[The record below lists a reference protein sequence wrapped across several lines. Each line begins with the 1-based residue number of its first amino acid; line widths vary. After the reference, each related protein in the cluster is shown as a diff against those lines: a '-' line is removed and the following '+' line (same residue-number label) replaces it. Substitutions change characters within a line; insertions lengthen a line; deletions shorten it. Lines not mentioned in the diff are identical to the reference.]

1 MKHLLFMIALLGAIS
16 LCGQNLHV
24 GIKFQKT
31 QLMYWE
37 NGVSARYTFANFK
50 PGQFYVGLDYVT
62 SRLGTALGSNALK
75 QDNYTVSAAWYFR
88 KEKDFRIVSKLNTGY
103 FHADVE
109 EEIFRELPHT
119 AFLLSPEAGLY
130 YAFRNLPVAINL
142 GAGYNINLV
151 DEGRSPGTLQPL
163 FYNLGIYYKLL

>member
-1 MKHLLFMIALLGAIS
+1 MKHLIFSIVLLGGLS
-16 LCGQNLHV
+16 LYGQNLHV
-24 GIKFQKT
+24 GIKLQKT
-31 QLMYWE
+31 HLMYWE
-37 NGVSARYTFANFK
+37 NGISARYTFSSFK

-88 KEKDFRIVSKLNTGY
+88 KEKAFRIVTNLNTGY

-109 EEIFRELPHT
+109 EEIFRELPHN
-119 AFLLSPEAGLY
+119 AFLLSPEVGLCY
-130 YAFRNLPVAINL
+130 IFRSLPLAMNL

-151 DEGRSPGTLQPL
+151 EEGRSPGTLQPL
-163 FYNLGIYYKLL
+163 FYNLGIYYKI